1 MSEELQ
7 AKLNFIEQE
16 LPKLMK
22 QKMGNETIISCSA
35 ESKSHLDGFMSS
47 IFTVQLTVH
56 DDNAK

>member
-16 LPKLMK
+16 LPKLM
-22 QKMGNETIISCSA
+22 QQEMGSETIISCSA

-47 IFTVQLTVH
+47 IFMVQMTVRDV
-56 DDNAK
+56 DAK